1 MEAYGGVVSGLL
13 HNDDTGTVLFC
24 PFQPRQQDQV

>member
-1 MEAYGGVVSGLL
+1 MEAYGGGISGL

-24 PFQPRQQDQV
+24 PFHPRQQDEV